1 MGHPAADAVVALGEK
16 LRFYPFHACT
26 CCNLTNEIIGVR
38 GDRVE
43 TIWKVAARGL
53 RT

>member
-1 MGHPAADAVVALGEK
+1 MGRPADGATVALGEK
-16 LRFYPFHACT
+16 LCFYPFHACT
-26 CCNLTNEIIGVR
+26 CCNLTNEIVGVR
-38 GDRVE
+38 DGRVE